1 MDAEQGCAFLQRP
14 TSDNSVGI
22 FCEVPLRVLG
32 DEQLALAAVTLDP
45 LSFGYAGL
53 ALRADKAF
61 VLEALGSTSRPF
73 ELKRFVS
80 HSLRED
86 EDVLAIF
93 GRNARDSIAA
103 VPTGSSVEPVPVVSE
118 EVASEDGEELES
130 LDGALSELE
139 ALDASPSE
147 PGPASRSLAAEGSSP
162 AAGAELRSKR
172 LRVS

>member
-1 MDAEQGCAFLQRP
+1 MR
-14 TSDNSVGI
+14 
-22 FCEVPLRVLG
+22 
-32 DEQLALAAVTLDP
+32 LDP
-45 LSFGYAGL
+45 FAFRWASKP
-53 ALRADKAF
+53 LRADKAF
-61 VLEALGSTSRPF
+61 VLEALGLTSRPF

-139 ALDASPSE
+139 VLDATASE
-147 PGPASRSLAAEGSSP
+147 PGPASRSLAAE
-162 AAGAELRSKR
+162 AASRLVRRLVSHVYERRTHDSRGCEYWPRGPGARD
-172 LRVS
+172 